1 MSDSVAPFLGLSS
14 LILNFSINFFGIIF
28 YIYLHKKIPNFANFL
43 KNSPENLTKFYQ
55 IYLALV
61 LCGFLTS
68 ISSQFFLIYSF
79 VISDYSVINVY
90 QNSHHLKPLLY
101 KIAGS
106 WGNHEGSMLLLI
118 STLTAFN
125 LGFIFFSKLSKDF
138 KILNSVIMQFVISLF
153 CAYTLF
159 TSNPFLQNF
168 PAPKSGLGLNPI
180 LQDIGL
186 ALHPPML
193 YVGYLGFSLIYSLS
207 ISALILPQNNSAI
220 TRNLLAVSYFSTAI
234 LTIGIAL
241 GSWWAYRELG
251 WGGYWFWDPVENISL
266 MPWLAGIILIHA
278 LKYSKQNFLLKIW
291 SDFFAVIA
299 MILCLI
305 GIFLTRS
312 GVLTS
317 VHSFAISANRGF
329 FIIILIGIIGGFG
342 LFILAKYHNYQKFIK
357 EKTSKISRIF
367 FVIANNYFLTIA
379 LLVILIGT
387 LYPILSRGLFNQS
400 ISIGASYYNQV
411 FSILLIP
418 FLLFL
423 VSNFFYPKNQFFTIK
438 NYIFIAIAI
447 IITASI
453 LFFLKQYK
461 IILIFNLF
469 LTNYSLILNFS
480 NKSQKISSKLAH
492 GGFLLIIVGIL
503 ISSFGNKIIE
513 TNLKTSQSFKIA
525 DFSIKFLHLN
535 YSAGKNYISRIGVFE
550 ISKKGEFI
558 TNLQPEL
565 RLFPI
570 SDQITNESSIYHHLF
585 YDLYLVIGTKDDQEN
600 YAVRAYFKP
609 MMNLIWLGV
618 LMIFFALKIQILKIF
633 FNKK

>member
-28 YIYLHKKIPNFANFL
+28 YLYLQLKIPNFAKNFSQ
-43 KNSPENLTKFYQ
+43 KNQNFHNIYQ
-55 IYLALV
+55 IYLSLAIATLMIA
-61 LCGFLTS
+61 
-68 ISSQFFLIYSF
+68 ISSQLFLIYSF

-118 STLTAFN
+118 TTLCAFN
-125 LGFIFFSKLSKDF
+125 LGFAFFSNLPKNF
-138 KILNSVIMQFVISLF
+138 KILNLVVMQFVIGLF

-168 PAPKSGLGLNPI
+168 PAPKTGLGLNPI

-193 YVGYLGFSLIYSLS
+193 YAGYLGYSLIYSLT
-207 ISALILPQNNSAI
+207 ISALILPQNNFAI

-234 LTIGIAL
+234 LTVGIAL

-291 SDFFAVIA
+291 SDFFAIIT

-329 FIIILIGIIGGFG
+329 FIILLIGIIGGFG
-342 LFILAKYHNYQKFIK
+342 LFILAKFHNFQKFHHQK
-357 EKTSKISRIF
+357 SKKISKVF
-367 FVIANNYFLTIA
+367 FIIANNYFLTIA

-400 ISIGASYYNQV
+400 ISIHASYYNQV
-411 FSILLIP
+411 FSLLLIP
-418 FLLFL
+418 FLIFLIGNFFQSKRHFFTLQNLFL
-423 VSNFFYPKNQFFTIK
+423 ALFST
-438 NYIFIAIAI
+438 
-447 IITASI
+447 IITTLI
-453 LFFLKQYK
+453 LLYLKQYK
-461 IILIFNLF
+461 IVLIANLF
-469 LTNYSLILNFS
+469 LAIYALMLNFFS
-480 NKSQKISSKLAH
+480 RQKISAKLAH
-492 GGFLLIIVGIL
+492 GGFLLIILGII
-503 ISSFGNKIIE
+503 ISSFGNRIIE
-513 TNLKTSQSFKIA
+513 TNLKVSQSFKIA
-525 DFSIKFLHLN
+525 DYSIKFSHIDYL
-535 YSAGKNYISRIGVFE
+535 AGKNYISRIGVFAV
-550 ISKKGEFI
+550 SKNDNLI

-570 SDQITNESSIYHHLF
+570 SDQITNESAIYHHLF

-609 MMNLIWLGV
+609 MINLIWLGV
-618 LMIFFALKIQILKIF
+618 LLIFFALKIQILKLF
-633 FNKK
+633 LNKK